1 MRTIEARDVA
11 LWPTYDIALLTNLSV
26 SQISL
31 LTLRCRHR
39 EIARAILSLR
49 RDVETYNAVY
59 ANLPDLDLSL
69 DFTEAVKYLED
80 ADCPPN

>member
-1 MRTIEARDVA
+1 MKMRTIEARDVA
-11 LWPTYDIALLTNLSV
+11 LWPTHDIVLLTNLSV

-39 EIARAILSLR
+39 EIALAILSLR
-49 RDVETYNAVY
+49 QDVETYNAVY
-59 ANLPDLDLSL
+59 ANLPELDLSL

-80 ADCPPN
+80 NGE